1 MLAACKC
8 AVAEVCSKFV
18 GSVDEQSIEHVWVV
32 LQPTSGFVGTQPM
45 LEPMIGSGAVVG
57 TQPMLTPSSGAFAGT
72 QAMLVPMAAPA
83 PLPPVLPTLR
93 GSAAEVE
100 LLANV
105 ELAEQRLWEFNIMYD
120 EQRKKLL
127 NDEQGAVDTYRRVV
141 GNLPIRPDGPSTQ
154 GTH

>member
-1 MLAACKC
+1 MG
-8 AVAEVCSKFV
+8 SK
-18 GSVDEQSIEHVWVV
+18 DEQSSEHVCVV

-45 LEPMIGSGAVVG
+45 LTPISGGFVG
-57 TQPMLTPSSGAFAGT
+57 TQPMLEPIGGAFAGT

-105 ELAEQRLWEFNIMYD
+105 ELAEQRLWEFQRHVRRAAPEAAQRGAGRAGYLQAGCGKPAKPPSWPVNTGRPMLIMPLGPP
-120 EQRKKLL
+120 QCLL
-127 NDEQGAVDTYRRVV
+127 A
-141 GNLPIRPDGPSTQ
+141 
-154 GTH
+154 